1 MVGMEG
7 RRAGIPLNCIDKAL
21 FALYS
26 QDEPMVNYCI
36 LTIDGAVDPVRL
48 KSALMTVLLRH
59 CTLRSTIHAGLF
71 RQVREVRDNCGG
83 EILTVWDVVPP
94 EDLADANC
102 SQVGAWYRRRL
113 SEWMNIPLDPGKEL
127 PWRALLLRRTPRQF
141 SLVFACHHSVAD
153 GLRHLRFIGEAIRDY
168 NGATENSSPSTCS
181 LTDGR
186 RDDLVAMAQACRL
199 KVRHFYLRM
208 IASLAHRF
216 LLAPL
221 SPNARICRT
230 TSRPSSE
237 VYFCQGSLN
246 PHELRQIKS
255 RSKSVGA
262 TVNDILLAACFR
274 AVEQWNNVHRKSS
287 GKISIMAPVSIG
299 NPMSSPV
306 ITNQVSFISVST
318 TRKER
323 SDPEELLRKVRQRT
337 AHMLKNG
344 IAFSIVYAVSFCT
357 VLSPLVAR
365 SVAKFLMVTQIYLDS
380 ILLTNL
386 GLIWPAGTNPGERD
400 KMGTAKITSVI
411 GLASV
416 VSPMGISLC
425 MGTYDD
431 HLYVGLTYKTRQ
443 FSKAEARTFLNLYL
457 HELRSY
463 QRTPEGLLIPEVRYR
478 DTRDT
483 VPV

>member
-1 MVGMEG
+1 VVGMEG

-26 QDEPMVNYCI
+26 RDEPMVNYCI

-71 RQVREVRDNCGG
+71 RQVREVRNNCGG

-94 EDLADANC
+94 GDLADANC
-102 SQVGAWYRRRL
+102 SQVGVWYERRL

-127 PWRALLLRRTPRQF
+127 PWRVLLVRRTPRQF

-153 GLRHLRFIGEAIRDY
+153 GLRHLHFIDEVIQNY
-168 NGATENSSPSTCS
+168 NGAPDYSSSSTCS

-186 RDDLVAMAQACRL
+186 GDELIALAQACRL
-199 KVRHFYLRM
+199 KVKHFYLRM

-230 TSRPSSE
+230 SSRRSAE
-237 VYFCQGSLN
+237 IDFCQGSLN
-246 PHELRQIKS
+246 PHEVGQIKS

-274 AVEQWNNVHRKSS
+274 TVEQWNNVHRKSS
-287 GKISIMAPVSIG
+287 RKMSIMVPVSIG

-323 SDPEELLRKVRQRT
+323 SDPEELIRKLRQRT

-344 IAFSIVYAVSFCT
+344 TAFSIVYAVYFCC
-357 VLSPLVAR
+357 LSPLVAKA
-365 SVAKFLMVTQIYLDS
+365 VARFLLATQVYLDS

-386 GLIWPAGTNPGERD
+386 GLIWPAGTTQREGDNL
-400 KMGTAKITSVI
+400 GTAKITSVV
-411 GLASV
+411 GLAPV

-425 MGTYDD
+425 PGTYHD
-431 HLYVGLTYKTRQ
+431 HLHVGLTYKTRQ
-443 FSKAEARTFLNLYL
+443 FSKAEAMTFLNLYL

-463 QRTPEGLLIPEVRYR
+463 QRTPEALLIPEVRQR
-478 DTRDT
+478 EPRVTA
-483 VPV
+483 PV